1 MGEYNAGMKVLEPD
15 MPKKAAEFVATLKP
29 GKAATVVTLSGALGA
44 GKTTFAKG
52 IAKAL
57 GVDETVSSPTFV
69 IEKIYSL
76 KDQLF
81 SRLIHI
87 DAYRLKNEHEL
98 ETIGWKGI
106 VSDPD
111 NIIVMEWPEG
121 VPNVIPK
128 DAIGIRFDIEGDG
141 RIITFTYGEE
151 SGTKKDGS

>member
-1 MGEYNAGMKVLEPD
+1 MKVLESE
-15 MPKKAAEFVATLKP
+15 MPKKAADFVATLKP
-29 GKAATVVTLSGALGA
+29 GKTATVVTLSGELGA

-52 IAKAL
+52 IAKSL

-87 DAYRLKNEHEL
+87 DAYRLKDVHEL
-98 ETIGWKGI
+98 ETIGWQGI
-106 VSDPD
+106 VADLE
-111 NIIVMEWPEG
+111 NIIVLEWPEG
-121 VPNVIPK
+121 VPSAIPK

-151 SGTKKDGS
+151 GTKKDES